1 MRASGCCALWRNLRE
16 PRSSRSCSAGKSR
29 KVRGESPTF
38 IASVVP
44 SACAARSGGL
54 PCPCTPKRTGD
65 LVSEQDSN
73 PPVSTGGGDDGTTT
87 LLGSGRM
94 GKDDPRIVALGDV
107 DEASSFLGL
116 ARAEA
121 EEEVGEL
128 LIGLQRLL
136 YRVMGDVA
144 MPQEDNM
151 VGEDDLRF
159 LDGALEEWRGRTE
172 IPREFVVP
180 GESRLGAL
188 LDVARSITRR
198 AERSLVASGYAGE
211 HPHAVRV
218 VNRLSDV
225 LFVLAR
231 NADGKKT
238 LSKG

>member
-1 MRASGCCALWRNLRE
+1 
-16 PRSSRSCSAGKSR
+16 
-29 KVRGESPTF
+29 
-38 IASVVP
+38 
-44 SACAARSGGL
+44 
-54 PCPCTPKRTGD
+54 
-65 LVSEQDSN
+65 
-73 PPVSTGGGDDGTTT
+73 
-87 LLGSGRM
+87 M

-144 MPQEDNM
+144 MPKEDNV
-151 VGEDDLRF
+151 VGEDDLLY
-159 LDGALEEWRGRTE
+159 LDGALGEWRGRTE